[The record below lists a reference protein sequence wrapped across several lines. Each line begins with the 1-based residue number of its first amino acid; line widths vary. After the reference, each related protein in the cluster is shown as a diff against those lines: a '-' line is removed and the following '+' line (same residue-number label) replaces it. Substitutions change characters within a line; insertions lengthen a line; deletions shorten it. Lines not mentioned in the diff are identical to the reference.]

1 MLRYACSLKQILLIN
16 FIKTDVIIIIAKIDK
31 IRLLHFND
39 FIIFIKLLL
48 LAFFA
53 DSINLSNYFIIT
65 SFLPEA
71 IAD

>member
-53 DSINLSNYFIIT
+53 DSINLSNYFIMT
-65 SFLPEA
+65 SILPEA